1 MGTSLFYLILAMG
14 TIFMRMLVNLLLSC
28 AIGTIFM
35 PMLANLLLS
44 CARNN
49 IYAYVGEHI
58 YSYVGEHIAL
68 LDANYC
74 LIWQMSSDSDSED
87 DNSYETMR
95 NLVMHQ
101 QHNMNMLCSGAAVIF
116 GKYCESWVM
125 TAEPR
130 KSI

>member
-1 MGTSLFYLILAMG
+1 
-14 TIFMRMLVNLLLSC
+14 
-28 AIGTIFM
+28 M

-58 YSYVGEHIAL
+58 AL

-74 LIWQMSSDSDSED
+74 LIWQMSLDSDSED

-95 NLVMHQ
+95 DLVMHH
-101 QHNMNMLCSGAAVIF
+101 QHNMDMLCSGAAVIL
-116 GKYCESWVM
+116 ESIV
-125 TAEPR
+125 EVG
-130 KSI
+130 

>member
-49 IYAYVGEHI
+49 IYAYVGEPI
-58 YSYVGEHIAL
+58 IILSVNIFIL
-68 LDANYC
+68 MLVNILFC
-74 LIWQMSSDSDSED
+74 L
-87 DNSYETMR
+87 
-95 NLVMHQ
+95 
-101 QHNMNMLCSGAAVIF
+101 MLTIV
-116 GKYCESWVM
+116 
-125 TAEPR
+125 
-130 KSI
+130 